1 MKIIKTN
8 NFNRAFKKLSQDIQ
22 RLYITQEKRFEKNW
36 RDSRLHIKK
45 IRVLPFAFSFRITRR
60 YRTFFYFK
68 DTETAIFFDIDH
80 RKDIYK

>member
-8 NFNRAFKKLSQDIQ
+8 NFNRAFKKLSQDVQ

-45 IRVLPFAFSFRITRR
+45 IRVLAFAFSFRVTRR

-80 RKDIYK
+80 RKNIYK